1 MKFNMYPSMGHIGLL
16 VASLLTFG
24 APDAAVAAKK
34 PAAPLSVSKL
44 IPKLALEQGEQFTLA
59 VKGEIAR
66 VATANDE
73 VVGINAA
80 PPSGVVLTAK
90 GPGTVMVS
98 IWVSGKD
105 LPVAQYRVTVT
116 PMLSNSKDGLGA
128 DGAQA
133 KVEVAGTAL
142 RLSGE
147 LGSLEKHEGVITGLA
162 ATSGA
167 TVPGNKDSGGGL
179 FSSLFGGGGET
190 AKATI
195 IDSTKTSFDVQ
206 VQLDVKVVEVSRN
219 KLKSA
224 GFYAQRFNGSAS
236 VGISSPSNLSSFV
249 SDATQ
254 GTRTVV
260 SSSGFVPMADA
271 FNIFRWGANS
281 LTVFSALENNGFAYT
296 LAEPSLT
303 AISGQTATFLAGGE
317 LPIPLRSG
325 SGNDSSIT
333 VTFKQFGIRLS
344 MTPTVLDANRM
355 SIQLAPEVSEI
366 DESLSIT
373 AGGLTLPGLRVRR
386 TETTVAL
393 GDGETFVI
401 SGLVSQQTASAVDKF
416 PFLGDIPILGA
427 FFRSSRFSRDD
438 RELLMIITPH
448 LVRPFSKEAK
458 LPALPGEEVK
468 EYDPGYLRFLFLE
481 NGKFTSP
488 DSGFSR

>member
-1 MKFNMYPSMGHIGLL
+1 MKFNFHPPVGPAGAITLALL
-16 VASLLTFG
+16 ALTLPEM
-24 APDAAVAAKK
+24 AC
-34 PAAPLSVSKL
+34 AAPVKKSAPPAVVSKS
-44 IPKLALEQGEQFTLA
+44 IPKLTLEQGEQFTLA
-59 VKGEIAR
+59 VKGDITR
-66 VATANDE
+66 VATANE
-73 VVGINAA
+73 SVVGINAA
-80 PPSGVVLTAK
+80 LPSGVILTAK
-90 GPGTVMVS
+90 GPGIVMVS
-98 IWVSGKD
+98 VWVSGRD

-116 PMLSNSKDGLGA
+116 PMLSNSKEVLGA
-128 DGAQA
+128 DAAQA
-133 KVEVAGTAL
+133 RVEVAGTAL

-147 LGSLEKHEGVITGLA
+147 LSSLEKHEGIVSGLA
-162 ATSGA
+162 ASTGGS
-167 TVPGNKDSGGGL
+167 VPGITQEGSGGAAGPA
-179 FSSLFGGGGET
+179 T
-190 AKATI
+190 AKAATL
-195 IDSTKTSFDVQ
+195 IDGTKSSFDVQ
-206 VQLDVKVVEVSRN
+206 VQLDVKVVEVSRT

-224 GFYAQRFNGSAS
+224 GFYADRFSGSATL
-236 VGISSPSNLSSFV
+236 GISAPSN
-249 SDATQ
+249 
-254 GTRTVV
+254 V
-260 SSSGFVPMADA
+260 SSLVTDASTGRRTIVSSAGFIPMADA

-303 AISGQTATFLAGGE
+303 AVSGQTATFLAGGE
-317 LPIPLRSG
+317 LPIPLRTG
-325 SGNDSSIT
+325 SGGDSTIS
-333 VTFKQFGIRLS
+333 VSFKQFGVRLS

-401 SGLVSQQTASAVDKF
+401 SGLVSQKTSSAIDKF

-427 FFRSSRFSRDD
+427 FFRSDRFSRDD

-448 LVRPFSKEAK
+448 LVRPFAKDAK

-468 EYDPGYLRFLFLE
+468 DYDPGYLRFLFLE
-481 NGKFTSP
+481 NGKFSPP